1 MNWKKKKRH
10 LAAGEE
16 KLLAAVVPPG
26 EDLPAVQA
34 HLQNTHHDEENK
46 AIRIAPNQTKGLNA
60 KPIKIHSQ
68 KPAHPRVGA
77 PRRAEH
83 DLVDAVPVPDHLQLR
98 DFMATRGKQWA
109 ASPLGRLGLPR
120 RFTLRVCAFLVSAK
134 KKKKHR
140 ASARAAWNPRATGHT
155 SAASAE
161 AKASATNQSSGSLS
175 LAAANS
181 QGTPRQQQQTDRM
194 QREMEMHVVVR
205 SAAQGNH
212 LVTSPL
218 EDRDEGGEA
227 RREARVGEA
236 LASLVREEDERIRG

>member
-1 MNWKKKKRH
+1 MHVYQRNFSTRTLLQHKLHQLSAKKKKRNTHIPAAIMQVLRISTREKPDETKPFPNHIARIRSSVAETTTLPGNRGRIGTQRPH

-16 KLLAAVVPPG
+16 ELLAAVVPPG

-98 DFMATRGKQWA
+98 
-109 ASPLGRLGLPR
+109 P
-120 RFTLRVCAFLVSAK
+120 
-134 KKKKHR
+134 
-140 ASARAAWNPRATGHT
+140 
-155 SAASAE
+155 
-161 AKASATNQSSGSLS
+161 
-175 LAAANS
+175 
-181 QGTPRQQQQTDRM
+181 
-194 QREMEMHVVVR
+194 
-205 SAAQGNH
+205 
-212 LVTSPL
+212 
-218 EDRDEGGEA
+218 
-227 RREARVGEA
+227 
-236 LASLVREEDERIRG
+236 RIRQVGVVPHAHQQPASQPA